1 MANLMFC
8 VTIPICVI
16 LFVEMHADEFKI
28 LFAIL
33 FSEDR
38 ESLKC
43 KLSGGKDYDILAG
56 KGEPKDASE
65 DLGSWGH
72 EFVRSLSGEIGQ
84 EYNQRVIDGA
94 DPDSDE
100 AFDDLLKFVNVI
112 VPFHL
117 THNAEAEAVDLLIEV
132 QRLKYLLKLDSID
145 EQNYRRI
152 CLYLMKTSSF
162 MADPDDLVVSLVLV
176 KVLALTFLSRRPR
189 ILFLTFYFFI

>member
-1 MANLMFC
+1 MAVVNLMFC
-8 VTIPICVI
+8 VAIPTCAI
-16 LFVEMHADEFKI
+16 LFVETYADELNFLFVI
-28 LFAIL
+28 LL
-33 FSEDR
+33 SEDR

-43 KLSGGKDYDILAG
+43 KLSGAKDYDILAG

-162 MADPDDLVVSLVLV
+162 MADPDDLVVSVDVLP
-176 KVLALTFLSRRPR
+176 LMSL
-189 ILFLTFYFFI
+189 